1 MMARLSGCVGTHW
14 TGPCR
19 AKHSRNQKK
28 ASSTRK
34 QRSGCAKRSNN
45 SAKDRNANRN
55 KNPHRLE
62 TQEEQQPGEQPSSG
76 VTPCCNPPK
85 ETYPLLAHHSY
96 TIRNTYPGPL
106 ETYDGEARGEKRLIC
121 FADLSESY
129 LNLLFNQVEEEERKE
144 KEKEELEKQQKS
156 GESKCQATA
165 KRCRENSR
173 KRSPQR
179 NVRFCGEQK
188 KSCGEKKKEGCAEKK
203 KESCEEKKENCAE
216 NTKKSCG
223 EVKKEGCAENKEKC
237 VEKKKE
243 SCEEKKK
250 EGCAEKQKE
259 GCGEVKKE
267 NCGDNKKEGCA
278 ETKNAEESTKK
289 EENCEEQKTETRNF
303 RAMIKQETNAQRLYE
318 KGLRRKGCQ
327 NGKAWQCL
335 LPREKLTYYWRVRT
349 GEQLRPTAYS
359 NFKQGFVKRFRKM
372 HPRAGSKRVRAET
385 RTQWYALE
393 RSQREPF
400 VMQALVYHVST
411 GELDPL
417 DQCSVREMYTRL
429 KGSD

>member
-1 MMARLSGCVGTHW
+1 MCFLSSVMARLSGCMRTHW
-14 TGPCR
+14 TGPCL
-19 AKHSRNQKK
+19 AKPLKNQKK

-45 SAKDRNANRN
+45 TAKNRNANRN
-55 KNPHRLE
+55 KNPQRLE
-62 TQEEQQPGEQPSSG
+62 TQEEQPSSG
-76 VTPCCNPPK
+76 VTPCCNPPQK
-85 ETYPLLAHHSY
+85 TYPLLSHHSY

-129 LNLLFNQVEEEERKE
+129 LDLLFNQVEEEERKDKE
-144 KEKEELEKQQKS
+144 KEKLEKQQKS
-156 GESKCQATA
+156 CESKGQPTA

-173 KRSPQR
+173 ERSPQR
-179 NVRFCGEQK
+179 NVRFCGEKK
-188 KSCGEKKKEGCAEKK
+188 KSCGEKQKEGCAEKTK
-203 KESCEEKKENCAE
+203 KNCA
-216 NTKKSCG
+216 
-223 EVKKEGCAENKEKC
+223 EVKKEGCAEN
-237 VEKKKE
+237 
-243 SCEEKKK
+243 
-250 EGCAEKQKE
+250 
-259 GCGEVKKE
+259 
-267 NCGDNKKEGCA
+267 
-278 ETKNAEESTKK
+278 
-289 EENCEEQKTETRNF
+289 CEEQKTEHRNF
-303 RAMIKQETNAQRLYE
+303 RAMIQQETKAQRLYE
-318 KGLRRKGCQ
+318 KGLLKKGCQ

-359 NFKQGFVKRFRKM
+359 SFKQGFVKRFRKM

-411 GELDPL
+411 GELDPV
-417 DQCSVREMYTRL
+417 DQCAVREMYTKL